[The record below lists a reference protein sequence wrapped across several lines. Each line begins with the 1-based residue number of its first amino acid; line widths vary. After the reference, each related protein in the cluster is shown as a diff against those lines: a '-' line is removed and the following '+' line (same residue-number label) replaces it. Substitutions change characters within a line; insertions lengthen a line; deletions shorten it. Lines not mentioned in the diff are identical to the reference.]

1 MLVKAAGWL
10 YRKLGPRYF
19 LLYLGWELF
28 SALLIALGTVGIFAL
43 YQDLSQNELWTIVL
57 FSWGTVLLALAAGFK
72 KIRRSSAPLREWVDG
87 ARGPEGAKEAW
98 RTAVGLPLEFVTRQ
112 WWQPVVLIIVP
123 AAVFI
128 TIYLGLPA
136 YSALVIAAGAGVAVV
151 YSAILHFFGSE
162 LALRPVIEEI
172 AEQLPG
178 GFSGDGVGA
187 PLRWKLLG
195 ALPLINVITG
205 VIVSGLSAND
215 RGEIN
220 QLGLDVA
227 VAVLVA
233 FTISLE
239 LTLLVTRSVLSPV
252 RDLMDLTERV
262 REGDLGARAPVLS
275 GDEMGVLTRRF
286 NAMLAGL
293 QERERLREAF
303 GSYVAPD
310 VAERVLREGTLLE
323 GEEVEVSIVFVD
335 ICDFTEFAERSS
347 ARETVTYLNDFFGLV
362 VPILDRNGGH
372 ANKFIGDGVLG
383 VFGAPEKQRD
393 HADRALEAAC
403 EIALAVEE
411 RYGDRL
417 GMGAGINS
425 GPVSAGSVGG
435 GGRLEFTVVGDAVN
449 VAARVERATRE
460 LGDRV
465 LLTEATRCLLTRDGI
480 PLEERGTVPLKG
492 KSEPVP
498 IWAPDLEAVERRR
511 RDSRPARADGSGDE
525 PLPSAARG
533 AFERP
538 FPGVSRD
545 PLAR

>member
-1 MLVKAAGWL
+1 MLVRFAGWL

-19 LLYLGWELF
+19 LAYLGWELF
-28 SALLIALGTVGIFAL
+28 SALFIALGTVGIFSL
-43 YQDLSQNELWTIVL
+43 YQDVSDDELWTIVL
-57 FSWGTVLLALAAGFK
+57 FSWGAVLLALAAGFK
-72 KIRRSSAPLREWVDG
+72 KIRRSSRPLREWVEGERGRDG
-87 ARGPEGAKEAW
+87 AAEAW

-112 WWQPVVLIIVP
+112 WWQPVVLIILP
-123 AAVFI
+123 TAVFI
-128 TIYLGLPA
+128 PIYLGLPA
-136 YSALVIAAGAGVAVV
+136 YSGLVIAAGTAVAVV

-172 AEQLPG
+172 AQRLPR

-195 ALPLINVITG
+195 ALPLINVVTG
-205 VIVSGLSAND
+205 VIVSGLSTND

-252 RDLMDLTERV
+252 RDLMEVTEQV

-275 GDEMGVLTRRF
+275 GDELGVLTRRF
-286 NAMLAGL
+286 NAMLDGL

-362 VPILDRNGGH
+362 VPILDRHGGH

-383 VFGAPEKQRD
+383 VFGAPERQPD

-403 EIALAVEE
+403 EIALAVED
-411 RYGDRL
+411 RYGERL
-417 GMGAGINS
+417 AMGAGINS

-435 GGRLEFTVVGDAVN
+435 GGHLEFTVVGDAVN
-449 VAARVERATRE
+449 VAARVERATRD

-465 LLTEATRCLLTRDGI
+465 LVTEATRCLLTRDEI

-498 IWAPDLEAVERRR
+498 IWAPDLEAVGGGGLDRAA
-511 RDSRPARADGSGDE
+511 PAIA
-525 PLPSAARG
+525 
-533 AFERP
+533 
-538 FPGVSRD
+538 PG
-545 PLAR
+545 PLARS

>member
-1 MLVKAAGWL
+1 MILRAARWS
-10 YRKLGPRYF
+10 YRKFGSRYF
-19 LLYLGWELF
+19 LGYLAWELF
-28 SALLIALGTVGIFAL
+28 SALLIAVGTVGIFSL
-43 YQDLSQNELWTIVL
+43 YQDMSDSELHTVVL

-72 KIRRSSAPLREWVDG
+72 KIKRSSKPLREWVEGERGERG
-87 ARGPEGAKEAW
+87 AADAW

-112 WWQPVVLIIVP
+112 WWQPVVLIILP
-123 AAVFI
+123 SSIFI
-128 TIYLGLPA
+128 TAYLELPA
-136 YSALVIAAGAGVAVV
+136 YSALVIAAGTSVAVV
-151 YSAILHFFGSE
+151 YSAILHFFASE
-162 LALRPVIEEI
+162 LALRPVVEDICER
-172 AEQLPG
+172 LPP
-178 GFSGDGVGA
+178 GFSGDGTGA

-195 ALPLINVITG
+195 ALPLINVVTG

-239 LTLLVTRSVLSPV
+239 LTLLVTRSVLSGV
-252 RDLMDLTERV
+252 RDLMDVTERV
-262 REGDLGARAPVLS
+262 RGGDLSARAPVVS
-275 GDEMGVLTRRF
+275 GDEMGVLARGF
-286 NAMLAGL
+286 NAMLDGL
-293 QERERLREAF
+293 EERERLREAF

-323 GEEVEVSIVFVD
+323 GEEVEVSIVFFD
-335 ICDFTEFAERSS
+335 ICDFTAFAENAS
-347 ARETVTYLNDFFGLV
+347 ARETVAYLNDFFGLV
-362 VPILDRNGGH
+362 VPLLDKHGGH

-383 VFGAPEKQRD
+383 VFGAPERHRD

-411 RYGDRL
+411 RYGSDLR
-417 GMGAGINS
+417 MGAGINS

-449 VAARVERATRE
+449 VAARVERMTRE

-465 LLTEATRCLLTRDGI
+465 LLTEAARCLLTRDAI
-480 PLEERGTVPLKG
+480 PLEPRDAFPLKG

-498 IWAPDLEAVERRR
+498 LWAPVLDDLDLPR
-511 RDSRPARADGSGDE
+511 RDGRLPAAEPEPEPAGSA
-525 PLPSAARG
+525 LRQTWRFAR
-533 AFERP
+533 
-538 FPGVSRD
+538 S
-545 PLAR
+545 